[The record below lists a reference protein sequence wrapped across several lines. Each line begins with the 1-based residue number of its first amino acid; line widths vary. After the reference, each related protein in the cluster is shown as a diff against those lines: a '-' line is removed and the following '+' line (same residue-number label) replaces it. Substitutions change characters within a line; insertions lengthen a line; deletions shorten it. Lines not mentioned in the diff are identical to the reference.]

1 VEESQVVS
9 VKIKVESYPTTDVY
23 WRSHG
28 LAIDQELNED
38 WWASQP
44 HKQIAVTPPQPFTY
58 ETTVDLAPGSHTV
71 EYAVSGYVPDY
82 AWHAK
87 IYVDDKLLAE
97 GDVGRY
103 KQNHLKATFTVGIAP
118 PVEPWSLLTLVAGLT
133 PALFVGGV
141 AIYNESL
148 KVKR

>member
-1 VEESQVVS
+1 MVS
-9 VKIKVESYPTTDVY
+9 VKIKVESYPTTDVW

-44 HKQIAVTPPQPFTY
+44 HKEIAVTPPQPFTY

-87 IYVDDKLLAE
+87 IYVSGKLLAE
-97 GDVGRY
+97 GDVGRF
-103 KQNHLKATFTVGIAP
+103 KQNHLKATFTVTGPGIA
-118 PVEPWSLLTLVAGLT
+118 EPWPLLMLIAGLT
-133 PALFVGGV
+133 PTLFVGSLI
-141 AIYNESL
+141 AYNE
-148 KVKR
+148 VKS